1 MLGLL
6 MGCVESTSEP
16 EPAVKLQPT
25 DYEFAE
31 FLHVDLDSLALS
43 SSGLYSRTLEEGE
56 GEDIVEVGDT
66 VGVDFVGWL
75 PNGLEFDNTA
85 SSGALPF
92 SYTVGSGL
100 VIKGFE
106 EGLLGMK
113 LYEMRQLVIPYQLA
127 YGSVGWNFNMA
138 YVPAYATLVF
148 QVKVVVLEKA
158 MP

>member
-31 FLHVDLDSLALS
+31 FLHVALDSMTLS
-43 SSGLYSRTLEEGE
+43 SSGLYYRTLEEGN
-56 GEDIVEVGDT
+56 GEDVVEVGDT

-75 PNGLEFDNTA
+75 PNGVEFDNTDG
-85 SSGALPF
+85 SLPF
-92 SYTVGSGL
+92 PHTLGSGL
-100 VIKGFE
+100 VISGFD

-113 LYEMRQLVIPYQLA
+113 LSETRQLVIPYQLG
-127 YGSVGWNFNMA
+127 YGSQGWNFNMA

-148 QVKVVVLEKA
+148 QVKVVSLDKA
-158 MP
+158 TA